1 MEDPQ
6 ERKTTLVHQSLLVRY
21 HALLN
26 SKHRIS
32 NPEKEVGGLVPEP
45 DGERRGKDVSRMKSP
60 VEIFFQNPP
69 GPKRVEDSPDETEHS
84 TAAAGIARAPPRGLL
99 FDGRRIAHGAPDGG
113 GGAGSERELMEG
125 DRRTA
130 LEVLPARRRAGR
142 APRTPDRF
150 WRSVVWER

>member
-45 DGERRGKDVSRMKSP
+45 DGERRGDGVPWMKSP
-60 VEIFFQNPP
+60 VKILSENPP
-69 GPKRVEDSPDETEHS
+69 GP
-84 TAAAGIARAPPRGLL
+84 
-99 FDGRRIAHGAPDGG
+99 
-113 GGAGSERELMEG
+113 
-125 DRRTA
+125 
-130 LEVLPARRRAGR
+130 
-142 APRTPDRF
+142 
-150 WRSVVWER
+150 